1 LQPFKKITAMIGTA
15 NVGLQYGKRV
25 LFEKVSIKFSPGNC
39 YGIIG
44 ANGAGKST
52 FLKIL
57 SGEIEPQQGQVI
69 LTPGERVS
77 VLSQNQ
83 NAFDQYTVLQTVIM
97 GNKRLSDIMIEKEQI
112 YGKPD
117 FNDEDGIKVS
127 ELESEFAE
135 LNGWNA
141 ETEAG
146 ELLGGLGIK
155 IIEHDKL
162 MSDMGG
168 SEKVRVLLAQALFGT
183 PDVLLL
189 DEPTNN
195 LDAETVLWLEDFL
208 ADFQNTVIVV
218 SHDRHFMDAVCT
230 HIADIDY
237 SQIQLFT
244 GNYSFWY
251 ESSQLMLRQRQDANK
266 KSEDKKKELQD
277 FIARF
282 SANASKS
289 RQATSRKKLL
299 DKLVFDD
306 MKPSSRKY
314 PYIMFKPK
322 AETRNQILEV
332 KNLRKSVDG
341 VELFKNLNF
350 TVDSGDKIAFLS
362 NDGITISTLFE
373 ILSGEKEADSGEIK
387 WGATAQAG
395 YFPRIND
402 HYFANEYR
410 IIDWLTQY
418 SEVKE
423 EAWIRSFLGKMLFS
437 GEESLKKT
445 KVLSGGEKVR
455 CLLAKLMLE
464 APNTLILDQPTNH
477 LDLEAITS
485 LNEGLVKYTGN
496 LMFCSHDHLFVE
508 TIANRIIEILPSGII
523 DKRITYDD
531 YLRDEKTKEVRAKL
545 S

>member
-1 LQPFKKITAMIGTA
+1 MISTA

-25 LFEKVSIKFSPGNC
+25 LFEKVSIKFTPGNC

-69 LTPGERVS
+69 VDAGERIS

-83 NAFDQYTVLQTVIM
+83 NAFDDYTVIQTVIM
-97 GNKRLSDIMIEKEQI
+97 GNKRLSDIMIEKDAL
-112 YGKPD
+112 YAKPD
-117 FNDEDGIKVS
+117 FSDADGIRVS

-141 ETEAG
+141 ETEAA
-146 ELLGGLGIK
+146 ELLEGLGILNA
-155 IIEHDKL
+155 EHYKL
-162 MSDMGG
+162 MSEMGG
-168 SEKVRVLLAQALFGT
+168 SEKVRVLLAQALFGN

-195 LDAETVLWLEDFL
+195 LDATTVLWLEDFL

-230 HIADIDY
+230 HIADIDF

-251 ESSQLMLRQRQDANK
+251 ESSQLMLRQKQDANRK
-266 KSEDKKKELQD
+266 AEDKKKELQE

-299 DKLVFDD
+299 DKLVFED

-314 PYIMFKPK
+314 PYIIFKPK
-322 AETRNQILEV
+322 TETRNQILEV
-332 KNLRKSVDG
+332 KGVRKAIDG
-341 VELFKNLNF
+341 VDLFKNLNF

-362 NDGITISTLFE
+362 ADGLTVSALFD
-373 ILSGEKEADSGEIK
+373 ILSGEKQQDHGDFK
-387 WGATAQAG
+387 WGATAQLG

-402 HYFANEYR
+402 HFFVGDLR
-410 IIDWLTQY
+410 IIDWLQQY

-423 EAWIRSFLGKMLFS
+423 EPWIRSFLGKMLFS

-455 CLLAKLMLE
+455 CLIAKLMLE

-485 LNEGLVKYTGN
+485 LNDGLKSFTGN
-496 LMFCSHDHLFVE
+496 LLFSSHDHLFVE
-508 TIANRIIEILPSGII
+508 TIANRIIEILPGGII
-523 DKRITYDD
+523 DRRMTYDE
-531 YLRDEKTKEVRAKL
+531 YLRDEKVKL
-545 S
+545 LRNSLMLN

>member
-1 LQPFKKITAMIGTA
+1 MISTA

-25 LFEKVSIKFSPGNC
+25 LFEKVSIKFNPGNC

-69 LTPGERVS
+69 VDAGERIS

-83 NAFDQYTVLQTVIM
+83 NAFDAYTVIQAVIM
-97 GNKRLSDIMIEKEQI
+97 GNKRLSDIMIEKDAL
-112 YGKPD
+112 YAKPD
-117 FNDEDGIKVS
+117 FNDADGIRVS
-127 ELESEFAE
+127 ELEGEFAE

-141 ETEAG
+141 DTEAA
-146 ELLGGLGIK
+146 ELLEGLGILTD
-155 IIEHDKL
+155 EHQKL
-162 MSDMGG
+162 MSEIGG
-168 SEKVRVLLAQALFGT
+168 SEKVRVLLAQALFGN
-183 PDVLLL
+183 PDILLL

-195 LDAETVLWLEDFL
+195 LDASTVLWLEDFL
-208 ADFQNTVIVV
+208 AEFQNTVIVV

-230 HIADIDY
+230 HIADIDF

-251 ESSQLMLRQRQDANK
+251 ESSQLMLRQKQDANRK
-266 KSEDKKKELQD
+266 ADDKKKELQD

-299 DKLVFDD
+299 DKLVFED

-314 PYIMFKPK
+314 PYIVFKPK

-332 KNLRKSVDG
+332 KGLRKAVDG
-341 VELFKNLNF
+341 IDLFKNLNF

-362 NDGITISTLFE
+362 SDGLTVSALFD
-373 ILSGEKEADSGEIK
+373 ILTEEKPFDHGEFK
-387 WGATAQAG
+387 WGATANIG
-395 YFPRIND
+395 YFPRVND
-402 HYFANEYR
+402 HFFTGELR
-410 IIDWLTQY
+410 IIDWLQQY

-423 EAWIRSFLGKMLFS
+423 EPWIRSFLGKMLFS

-455 CLLAKLMLE
+455 CLIAKLMLE

-485 LNEGLVKYTGN
+485 LNDGLKTFTGN
-496 LMFCSHDHLFVE
+496 LLFSSHDHLFVE
-508 TIANRIIEILPSGII
+508 TIANRIIEILPGGII
-523 DKRITYDD
+523 DRRMTYDE
-531 YLRDEKTKEVRAKL
+531 YLRDEKVKTLRTSLMEN
-545 S
+545 

>member
-1 LQPFKKITAMIGTA
+1 MISTA

-25 LFEKVSIKFSPGNC
+25 LFEKVSIKFNPGNC

-69 LTPGERVS
+69 VDAGERIS

-83 NAFDQYTVLQTVIM
+83 NAFDAYTVIQAVIM
-97 GNKRLSDIMIEKEQI
+97 GNKRLSDIMIEKDAL
-112 YGKPD
+112 YAKPD
-117 FNDEDGIKVS
+117 FNDADGIRVS
-127 ELESEFAE
+127 ELEGEFAE

-141 ETEAG
+141 ETEAA
-146 ELLGGLGIK
+146 ELLEGLGILTD
-155 IIEHDKL
+155 EHQKL
-162 MSDMGG
+162 MSEIGG
-168 SEKVRVLLAQALFGT
+168 SEKVRVLLAQALFGN
-183 PDVLLL
+183 PDILLL

-195 LDAETVLWLEDFL
+195 LDASTVLWLEDFL
-208 ADFQNTVIVV
+208 AEFQNTVIVV

-230 HIADIDY
+230 HIADIDF

-251 ESSQLMLRQRQDANK
+251 ESSQLMLRQKQDANRK
-266 KSEDKKKELQD
+266 ADDKKKELQD

-299 DKLVFDD
+299 DKLVFED

-314 PYIMFKPK
+314 PYIVFKPK

-332 KNLRKSVDG
+332 KGLRKAVDG
-341 VELFKNLNF
+341 IDLFKNMNF

-362 NDGITISTLFE
+362 SDGLTVSALFD
-373 ILSGEKEADSGEIK
+373 ILTEEKPFDHGEFK
-387 WGATAQAG
+387 WGATAQIG
-395 YFPRIND
+395 YFPRVND
-402 HYFANEYR
+402 HFFEGDLR
-410 IIDWLTQY
+410 IIDWLQQY

-423 EAWIRSFLGKMLFS
+423 EPWIRSFLGKMLFS

-455 CLLAKLMLE
+455 CLIAKLMLE

-485 LNEGLVKYTGN
+485 LNDGLKTSTGN
-496 LMFCSHDHLFVE
+496 LLFSSHDHLFVE
-508 TIANRIIEILPSGII
+508 TIANRIIEILPGGII
-523 DKRITYDD
+523 DRRMTYDE
-531 YLRDEKTKEVRAKL
+531 YLRDEKVKTLRTSLMEN
-545 S
+545 